1 MFLDENRVFA
11 VGDQYVALMTHPL
24 HFIFFKKKL
33 EEL

>member
-11 VGDQYVALMTHPL
+11 VGDQYVTLMTHPL
-24 HFIFFKKKL
+24 HFFFKKKL